1 MHEMAKPE
9 RQPKTVERRVSEVRE
24 GPWSQGITT
33 PAATI
38 PVSHIS
44 WSSIFAGLTIA
55 LITQIIL
62 SAIGAT
68 IGLSIEAGMTVTTA
82 VGIWTAISGLVA
94 LFLGSW
100 VAARM
105 AAIGTMGTGVIHGIL
120 VWALFFIT
128 AVVFASAGAI
138 SAIGVLPPIAIT
150 PGQATLVS
158 TFALLGM
165 ALSLAASIIGGL
177 IGGVGRLRQME
188 RQTARM

>member
-1 MHEMAKPE
+1 MAK
-9 RQPKTVERRVSEVRE
+9 TERRPEAQRQMAEIRE
-24 GPWSQGITT
+24 GPWGQGIAA

-68 IGLSIEAGMTVTTA
+68 IGLSIGAGVTITTA
-82 VGIWTAISGLVA
+82 VGVWTAISGLIA

-128 AVVFASAGAI
+128 AVIFASAGAVT
-138 SAIGVLPPIAIT
+138 AIGVLPPIAIT

-158 TFALLGM
+158 TFTLLGM
-165 ALSLAASIIGGL
+165 ALSLAAAIIGGL
-177 IGGVGRLRQME
+177 VGGVRRLREME
-188 RQTARM
+188 RQTRM